1 MCLCIYTRFYSYSTE
16 SLLTYVFYICG
27 LHMCLFHAC
36 REKINMTHALH
47 RRKLKR
53 AVDILHRSAMETM
66 QEKTLNEM
74 DEYVMMLD
82 SQRIQLVAKL
92 KAIFDRFVTTEDDG
106 SISGETVEQI
116 LVYMNRPI
124 DSVEVNK
131 WLTALK
137 DSGEKLLFS
146 AFVLQ
151 YCVSTSRLGASL
163 YFPLIYIIYP
173 SICLCI
179 ESIWWS

>member
-1 MCLCIYTRFYSYSTE
+1 MS
-16 SLLTYVFYICG
+16 
-27 LHMCLFHAC
+27 
-36 REKINMTHALH
+36 HALH

-53 AVDILHRSAMETM
+53 AVDILHQSAIESI

-92 KAIFDRFVTTEDDG
+92 KSIFDRFITAEDDG

-137 DSGEKLLFS
+137 DSGEKLQFS

-151 YCVSTSRLGASL
+151 YCVSH
-163 YFPLIYIIYP
+163 
-173 SICLCI
+173 
-179 ESIWWS
+179 